1 MSILFTLVTFL
12 LFITISYLR
21 YSKSEAGKA
30 PQIAFAAAG
39 ARPPEMIREL
49 GFEIPKS
56 YAFQPGHTWAA
67 EEGSQQARVG
77 VDSFAATLLG
87 KVEALDPGELHR
99 WVRQGQKLMTLRRD
113 GIAVDLVSP
122 VEGVVT
128 AVNPKVLHDPSLITK
143 DPYGEGWVL
152 QIHSPD
158 LPTNQR
164 NLIRGGMVRPWMAH
178 TLARFKELASPL
190 VGAVAQ
196 DGGMPVPGL
205 LAQVDDGLRQAMIR
219 EFFLT

>member
-12 LFITISYLR
+12 LFVTISYLR
-21 YSKSEAGKA
+21 YSKAEAAKA
-30 PQIAFAAAG
+30 PQVAFSG
-39 ARPPEMIREL
+39 VRRLEMIREL
-49 GFEIPKS
+49 GFEIPKD

-67 EEGSQQARVG
+67 AENGQQARVG

-87 KVEALDPGELHR
+87 KVEAVDAGELNR
-99 WVRQGQKLMTLRRD
+99 WVRQGQKVMTLRRN
-113 GIAVDLVSP
+113 GLAVDMVSP

-128 AVNPKVLHDPSLITK
+128 AVNPKVLKDPGLIAN
-143 DPYGEGWVL
+143 DPYGEGWVMM
-152 QIHSPD
+152 IHSPD

-164 NLIRGGMVRPWMAH
+164 NLIRAGMVRPWMAH
-178 TLARFKELASPL
+178 TLTRFKEMTSPL

-196 DGGMPVPGL
+196 DGGMPVRGL
-205 LAQVDDGLRQAMIR
+205 LSQVDEGLREAMIR

>member
-21 YSKSEAGKA
+21 YSKAEAAKR
-30 PQIAFAAAG
+30 PQIAFAAG
-39 ARPPEMIREL
+39 AQPPEMIREL
-49 GFEIPKS
+49 GFEIPKG

-67 EEGSQQARVG
+67 AESDQQARVG

-87 KVEALDPGELHR
+87 KVEAVETGEVSR
-99 WVRQGQKLMTLRRD
+99 WIRQGQKVMTLKRD
-113 GIAVDLVSP
+113 GLAVDLVSP
-122 VEGVVT
+122 VEGVVIG
-128 AVNPKVLHDPSLITK
+128 VNPKVLKDPGLIAK
-143 DPYGEGWVL
+143 DPYGEGWVMR
-152 QIHSPD
+152 IHSPN

-164 NLIRGGMVRPWMAH
+164 NLIRGSMVRPWMAH
-178 TLARFKELASPL
+178 TLTRFKELASPL

-196 DGGMPVPGL
+196 DGGMPVSGL
-205 LAQVDDGLRQAMIR
+205 LAQVDEGLRQAMIR

>member
-21 YSKSEAGKA
+21 YSKAEAAKA
-30 PQIAFAAAG
+30 PQIAFTAG
-39 ARPPEMIREL
+39 VHPPEMIREL
-49 GFEIPKS
+49 GFEIPKG

-67 EEGSQQARVG
+67 EESSQQARVG

-87 KVEALDPGELHR
+87 KVEALDAGELNR
-99 WVRQGQKLMTLRRD
+99 WVRQGQKLMTLRRN
-113 GIAVDLVSP
+113 GVAVDLVSP

-128 AVNPKVLHDPSLITK
+128 AVNPKVQQDPSLITK

-152 QIHSPD
+152 TIHSPD

-164 NLIRGGMVRPWMAH
+164 NLIRGSMVRPWMAH
-178 TLARFKELASPL
+178 TLTRFKELTSPL

-196 DGGMPVPGL
+196 DGGMPVNGL
-205 LAQVDDGLRQAMIR
+205 LAQVDEGLREAMIR